1 MASMEGKCGMR
12 YCLMRMNDNKAAQRS
27 SPRGTMQRLNATA
40 FAANAVDAE
49 DRSEMGEFSS

>member
-1 MASMEGKCGMR
+1 MAGKCGMR